1 MVFAASS
8 LTSCTVSRAL
18 HGATPLYQRRSANA
32 LPSSATVARRSWT
45 LTLRWFTRSLVG
57 LRYFA
62 SPSREASGTWPSGK
76 VSPGGRI
83 PVPTLPPLPPPDPG
97 SVLPPVPPPGLPLP
111 SSPGTAV
118 GVGLGVAAGA
128 ELGARVGSAVAPAQ
142 AARVRTTRRPAA
154 RGRRDGRASGLVCS
168 MA

>member
-8 LTSCTVSRAL
+8 LTSWTESRAL
-18 HGATPLYQRRSANA
+18 HGATPLYQRRSAKA
-32 LPSSATVARRSWT
+32 LPSSAIVARRSWT

-62 SPSREASGTWPSGK
+62 APRRDGSGTWPSGN
-76 VSPGGRI
+76 VRPGGRS

-97 SVLPPVPPPGLPLP
+97 SVLPPVPPPGFPAP

-118 GVGLGVAAGA
+118 GVGLGV
-128 ELGARVGSAVAPAQ
+128 P
-142 AARVRTTRRPAA
+142 
-154 RGRRDGRASGLVCS
+154 
-168 MA
+168 